1 MANTLHPLY
10 YNVANNES
18 VVIKG
23 TTRDDVLYGS
33 LGHTVFYGGLGND
46 VYHSKNAG
54 DAIVEYGYEGN
65 DTVYAD
71 TDFTLPT
78 HVENL
83 TLTGYGNHYGFGNN
97 SNNTL
102 IGNNGNNR
110 LSGGRGSDTLHGMD
124 GNDLL
129 MGGDDRDYLYGGS
142 GNDVLQGGEGN
153 DLLDGGYGNDTL
165 DGGSG
170 ADSMSG
176 GYGDDIYYVDNVND
190 TVTEWWGEGTDT
202 IYSSV
207 SYTAPTN
214 VENLTLTG
222 YGNHYGFGNN
232 SNNTLTGNSGNNRL
246 SGGRGND
253 TLYGMDG
260 NDLLMGGDDR
270 DYLYGGSGNDVLQG
284 GEGNDLLD
292 GGYGNDT
299 LDGGSGAD
307 SMSGGYGD
315 DIYYVD
321 NVNDTVTEG
330 WFEGT
335 DTIYSSVSYTAPT
348 NVENLTL
355 TGSNNIFGIGNYG
368 NNTLTG
374 NSGHNRLS
382 GEEGNDTLYG
392 MSGDDTLSGGNG
404 YDYLNGGDGDD
415 YLAGGLGS
423 DTIVTGAGKDTVAF
437 TAADIREGSIDR
449 LTDFNSDMDKLDLS
463 AMRSLLSGNSANLS
477 WSEMFVRNPA
487 YYDADHSYLVFDSY
501 QQTLAY
507 RAAGASSNTVFA
519 KFDSDQ
525 AVWLNASNIIG

>member
-1 MANTLHPLY
+1 MSNRYLYLFFPSNLFTRRAIMANTLHPLY

-46 VYHSKNAG
+46 IYHSKNAG
-54 DAIVEYGYEGN
+54 DTIVEYGYEGN

-190 TVTEWWGEGTDT
+190 TVTE
-202 IYSSV
+202 
-207 SYTAPTN
+207 
-214 VENLTLTG
+214 
-222 YGNHYGFGNN
+222 
-232 SNNTLTGNSGNNRL
+232 
-246 SGGRGND
+246 
-253 TLYGMDG
+253 
-260 NDLLMGGDDR
+260 
-270 DYLYGGSGNDVLQG
+270 
-284 GEGNDLLD
+284 
-292 GGYGNDT
+292 
-299 LDGGSGAD
+299 
-307 SMSGGYGD
+307 
-315 DIYYVD
+315 
-321 NVNDTVTEG
+321 G

-382 GEEGNDTLYG
+382 GEDGNDTLYG

-415 YLAGGLGS
+415 YIAGGLGS
-423 DTIVTGAGKDTVAF
+423 DTIVTGAGRDTVAF
-437 TAADIREGSIDR
+437 TASDIRDGSTDR
-449 LTDFNSDMDKLDLS
+449 LTDFNPYMDKLDLS
-463 AMRSLLSGNSANLS
+463 AMRSLLSGNNAKLS
-477 WSEMFVRNPA
+477 WSEMFVSNPS
-487 YYDADHSYLVFDSY
+487 YYDADRSYLVFDSA

>member
-1 MANTLHPLY
+1 MSNRYLYLFFPSNLFTRRAIMANTLHPLY

-46 VYHSKNAG
+46 IYHSKNAG
-54 DAIVEYGYEGN
+54 DTIVEYGYEGN

-190 TVTEWWGEGTDT
+190 TVTE
-202 IYSSV
+202 
-207 SYTAPTN
+207 
-214 VENLTLTG
+214 
-222 YGNHYGFGNN
+222 
-232 SNNTLTGNSGNNRL
+232 
-246 SGGRGND
+246 
-253 TLYGMDG
+253 
-260 NDLLMGGDDR
+260 
-270 DYLYGGSGNDVLQG
+270 
-284 GEGNDLLD
+284 
-292 GGYGNDT
+292 
-299 LDGGSGAD
+299 
-307 SMSGGYGD
+307 
-315 DIYYVD
+315 
-321 NVNDTVTEG
+321 G
-330 WFEGT
+330 WLEGT

-382 GEEGNDTLYG
+382 GEDGNDTLYG

-415 YLAGGLGS
+415 YIAGGLGS
-423 DTIVTGAGKDTVAF
+423 DTIVTGAGRDTVAF
-437 TAADIREGSIDR
+437 TASDIRDGSTDR
-449 LTDFNSDMDKLDLS
+449 LTDFNPYMDKLDLS
-463 AMRSLLSGNSANLS
+463 AMRSLLSGNNAKLS
-477 WSEMFVRNPA
+477 WSEMFVSNPS
-487 YYDADHSYLVFDSY
+487 YYDADRSYLVFDSA

>member
-1 MANTLHPLY
+1 
-10 YNVANNES
+10 
-18 VVIKG
+18 
-23 TTRDDVLYGS
+23 
-33 LGHTVFYGGLGND
+33 
-46 VYHSKNAG
+46 
-54 DAIVEYGYEGN
+54 
-65 DTVYAD
+65 
-71 TDFTLPT
+71 
-78 HVENL
+78 
-83 TLTGYGNHYGFGNN
+83 
-97 SNNTL
+97 
-102 IGNNGNNR
+102 
-110 LSGGRGSDTLHGMD
+110 
-124 GNDLL
+124 
-129 MGGDDRDYLYGGS
+129 
-142 GNDVLQGGEGN
+142 
-153 DLLDGGYGNDTL
+153 
-165 DGGSG
+165 
-170 ADSMSG
+170 
-176 GYGDDIYYVDNVND
+176 
-190 TVTEWWGEGTDT
+190 
-202 IYSSV
+202 
-207 SYTAPTN
+207 
-214 VENLTLTG
+214 
-222 YGNHYGFGNN
+222 
-232 SNNTLTGNSGNNRL
+232 
-246 SGGRGND
+246 
-253 TLYGMDG
+253 MDG

-368 NNTLTG
+368 DNTLIG

>member
-46 VYHSKNAG
+46 VYHSKNAS
-54 DAIVEYGYEGN
+54 DTIVEYGYEGN

-102 IGNNGNNR
+102 IGN
-110 LSGGRGSDTLHGMD
+110 
-124 GNDLL
+124 
-129 MGGDDRDYLYGGS
+129 
-142 GNDVLQGGEGN
+142 
-153 DLLDGGYGNDTL
+153 
-165 DGGSG
+165 
-170 ADSMSG
+170 
-176 GYGDDIYYVDNVND
+176 
-190 TVTEWWGEGTDT
+190 
-202 IYSSV
+202 
-207 SYTAPTN
+207 
-214 VENLTLTG
+214 
-222 YGNHYGFGNN
+222 
-232 SNNTLTGNSGNNRL
+232 SGNNRL

-253 TLYGMDG
+253 TLHGMDG

-348 NVENLTL
+348 NVENLAL

-382 GEEGNDTLYG
+382 GEDGNDTLYG

-415 YLAGGLGS
+415 YIAGGLGS
-423 DTIVTGAGKDTVAF
+423 DTIVTGAGRDTVAF
-437 TAADIREGSIDR
+437 TASDIRDGSTDR
-449 LTDFNSDMDKLDLS
+449 LTDFNPYMDKLDLS
-463 AMRSLLSGNSANLS
+463 AMRSLLSGNNAKLS
-477 WSEMFVRNPA
+477 WSEMFVSNPS
-487 YYDADHSYLVFDSY
+487 YYDADRSYLVFDSA

>member
-1 MANTLHPLY
+1 MANTLHSLY

-46 VYHSKNAG
+46 IYHSKNAG
-54 DAIVEYGYEGN
+54 DTIVEYGYEGN

-110 LSGGRGSDTLHGMD
+110 LSGGRGS
-124 GNDLL
+124 
-129 MGGDDRDYLYGGS
+129 
-142 GNDVLQGGEGN
+142 
-153 DLLDGGYGNDTL
+153 
-165 DGGSG
+165 
-170 ADSMSG
+170 
-176 GYGDDIYYVDNVND
+176 
-190 TVTEWWGEGTDT
+190 
-202 IYSSV
+202 
-207 SYTAPTN
+207 
-214 VENLTLTG
+214 
-222 YGNHYGFGNN
+222 
-232 SNNTLTGNSGNNRL
+232 
-246 SGGRGND
+246 D

-382 GEEGNDTLYG
+382 GEDGNDTLYG

-415 YLAGGLGS
+415 YIAGGLGS
-423 DTIVTGAGKDTVAF
+423 DTIVTGAGRDTVAF
-437 TAADIREGSIDR
+437 TASDIRDGSTDR
-449 LTDFNSDMDKLDLS
+449 LTDFNPYMDKLDLS
-463 AMRSLLSGNSANLS
+463 AMRSLLSGNNAKLS
-477 WSEMFVRNPA
+477 WSEMFVSNPS
-487 YYDADHSYLVFDSY
+487 YYDADRSYLVFDSA

>member
-110 LSGGRGSDTLHGMD
+110 LSGGRGSDTLHG
-124 GNDLL
+124 
-129 MGGDDRDYLYGGS
+129 
-142 GNDVLQGGEGN
+142 
-153 DLLDGGYGNDTL
+153 
-165 DGGSG
+165 
-170 ADSMSG
+170 
-176 GYGDDIYYVDNVND
+176 I
-190 TVTEWWGEGTDT
+190 
-202 IYSSV
+202 
-207 SYTAPTN
+207 
-214 VENLTLTG
+214 
-222 YGNHYGFGNN
+222 
-232 SNNTLTGNSGNNRL
+232 
-246 SGGRGND
+246 
-253 TLYGMDG
+253 DG

-330 WFEGT
+330 WLEGT

-382 GEEGNDTLYG
+382 GEDGNDTLYG

-415 YLAGGLGS
+415 YIAGGLGS
-423 DTIVTGAGKDTVAF
+423 DTIVTGAGRDTVAF
-437 TAADIREGSIDR
+437 TASDIRDGSTDR
-449 LTDFNSDMDKLDLS
+449 LTDFNPYMDKLDLS
-463 AMRSLLSGNSANLS
+463 AMRSLLSGNNAKLS
-477 WSEMFVRNPA
+477 WSEMFVSNPS
-487 YYDADHSYLVFDSY
+487 YYDADRSYLVFDSA

>member
-10 YNVANNES
+10 HNIANNES

-23 TTRDDVLYGS
+23 TNRDDVLYGS

-54 DAIVEYGYEGN
+54 DTIVEYEYEGN

-71 TDFTLPT
+71 TNFTLPT

-83 TLTGYGNHYGFGNN
+83 TLTGYGNNYGFGNN

-102 IGNNGNNR
+102 IGNSGNNR
-110 LSGGRGSDTLHGMD
+110 LSGGRGNDTLHGMD

-190 TVTEWWGEGTDT
+190 
-202 IYSSV
+202 S
-207 SYTAPTN
+207 
-214 VENLTLTG
+214 
-222 YGNHYGFGNN
+222 
-232 SNNTLTGNSGNNRL
+232 
-246 SGGRGND
+246 
-253 TLYGMDG
+253 
-260 NDLLMGGDDR
+260 
-270 DYLYGGSGNDVLQG
+270 
-284 GEGNDLLD
+284 
-292 GGYGNDT
+292 
-299 LDGGSGAD
+299 
-307 SMSGGYGD
+307 
-315 DIYYVD
+315 
-321 NVNDTVTEG
+321 VTEG

-348 NVENLTL
+348 NVENLAL

-382 GEEGNDTLYG
+382 GEDGNDTLYG

-415 YLAGGLGS
+415 YIAGGLGS
-423 DTIVTGAGKDTVAF
+423 DTIVTGTGRDTVAF
-437 TAADIREGSIDR
+437 TASDIRDGSTDR
-449 LTDFNSDMDKLDLS
+449 LTDFNPYMDKLDLS
-463 AMRSLLSGNSANLS
+463 AMRSLLSGNNAKLS
-477 WSEMFVRNPA
+477 WSEMFVSNPS
-487 YYDADHSYLVFDSY
+487 YYDADRSYLVFDSA

>member
-46 VYHSKNAG
+46 IYHSKNAG
-54 DAIVEYGYEGN
+54 DTIVEYGYEGN

-129 MGGDDRDYLYGGS
+129 MGGDDRD
-142 GNDVLQGGEGN
+142 
-153 DLLDGGYGNDTL
+153 
-165 DGGSG
+165 
-170 ADSMSG
+170 
-176 GYGDDIYYVDNVND
+176 
-190 TVTEWWGEGTDT
+190 
-202 IYSSV
+202 
-207 SYTAPTN
+207 
-214 VENLTLTG
+214 
-222 YGNHYGFGNN
+222 
-232 SNNTLTGNSGNNRL
+232 
-246 SGGRGND
+246 
-253 TLYGMDG
+253 
-260 NDLLMGGDDR
+260 
-270 DYLYGGSGNDVLQG
+270 
-284 GEGNDLLD
+284 
-292 GGYGNDT
+292 T

-355 TGSNNIFGIGNYG
+355 TGYGNHYGFGNNSNNTLTEGWFEGTDTIYSSVSYTAPTNVENLTLTGSNNIFGIGNYG

-382 GEEGNDTLYG
+382 GEDGNDTLYG

-415 YLAGGLGS
+415 YIAGGLGS
-423 DTIVTGAGKDTVAF
+423 DTIVTGAGRDTVAF
-437 TAADIREGSIDR
+437 TASDIRDGSTDR
-449 LTDFNSDMDKLDLS
+449 LTDFNPYMDKLDLS
-463 AMRSLLSGNSANLS
+463 AMRSLLSGNNAKLS
-477 WSEMFVRNPA
+477 WSEMFVSNPS
-487 YYDADHSYLVFDSY
+487 YYDADRSYLVFDSA

>member
-46 VYHSKNAG
+46 IYHSKNAG
-54 DAIVEYGYEGN
+54 DTIVEYGYEGN

-190 TVTEWWGEGTDT
+190 TVTE
-202 IYSSV
+202 
-207 SYTAPTN
+207 
-214 VENLTLTG
+214 
-222 YGNHYGFGNN
+222 
-232 SNNTLTGNSGNNRL
+232 
-246 SGGRGND
+246 
-253 TLYGMDG
+253 
-260 NDLLMGGDDR
+260 
-270 DYLYGGSGNDVLQG
+270 
-284 GEGNDLLD
+284 
-292 GGYGNDT
+292 
-299 LDGGSGAD
+299 
-307 SMSGGYGD
+307 
-315 DIYYVD
+315 
-321 NVNDTVTEG
+321 G

-382 GEEGNDTLYG
+382 GEDGNDTLYG

-415 YLAGGLGS
+415 YIAGGLGS
-423 DTIVTGAGKDTVAF
+423 DTIVTGAGRDTVAF
-437 TAADIREGSIDR
+437 TASDIRDGSTDR
-449 LTDFNSDMDKLDLS
+449 LTDFNPYMDKLDLS
-463 AMRSLLSGNSANLS
+463 AMRSLLSGNNAKLS
-477 WSEMFVRNPA
+477 WSEMFVSNPS
-487 YYDADHSYLVFDSY
+487 YYDADRSYLVFDSA

>member
-10 YNVANNES
+10 YNIANNES

-46 VYHSKNAG
+46 IYHSKNAG
-54 DAIVEYGYEGN
+54 DTIVEYGYEGN

-190 TVTEWWGEGTDT
+190 TVTE
-202 IYSSV
+202 
-207 SYTAPTN
+207 
-214 VENLTLTG
+214 
-222 YGNHYGFGNN
+222 
-232 SNNTLTGNSGNNRL
+232 
-246 SGGRGND
+246 
-253 TLYGMDG
+253 
-260 NDLLMGGDDR
+260 
-270 DYLYGGSGNDVLQG
+270 
-284 GEGNDLLD
+284 
-292 GGYGNDT
+292 
-299 LDGGSGAD
+299 
-307 SMSGGYGD
+307 
-315 DIYYVD
+315 
-321 NVNDTVTEG
+321 G

-382 GEEGNDTLYG
+382 GEDGNDTLYG

-415 YLAGGLGS
+415 YIAGGLGS
-423 DTIVTGAGKDTVAF
+423 DTIVTGAGRDTVAF
-437 TAADIREGSIDR
+437 TASDIRDGSTDR
-449 LTDFNSDMDKLDLS
+449 LTDFNPYMDKLDLS
-463 AMRSLLSGNSANLS
+463 AMRSLLSGNNAKLS
-477 WSEMFVRNPA
+477 WSEMFVSNPS
-487 YYDADHSYLVFDSY
+487 YYDADRSYLVFDSA

>member
-1 MANTLHPLY
+1 MSNRYLYLFFPSNLFTRRAIMANTLHPLY

-46 VYHSKNAG
+46 IYHSKNAG
-54 DAIVEYGYEGN
+54 DTIVEYGYEGN

-190 TVTEWWGEGTDT
+190 TVTE
-202 IYSSV
+202 
-207 SYTAPTN
+207 
-214 VENLTLTG
+214 
-222 YGNHYGFGNN
+222 
-232 SNNTLTGNSGNNRL
+232 
-246 SGGRGND
+246 
-253 TLYGMDG
+253 
-260 NDLLMGGDDR
+260 
-270 DYLYGGSGNDVLQG
+270 
-284 GEGNDLLD
+284 
-292 GGYGNDT
+292 
-299 LDGGSGAD
+299 
-307 SMSGGYGD
+307 
-315 DIYYVD
+315 
-321 NVNDTVTEG
+321 G

-382 GEEGNDTLYG
+382 GEDGNDTLYG

-423 DTIVTGAGKDTVAF
+423 DTIVTGAGRDTVAF
-437 TAADIREGSIDR
+437 TASDIRDGSTDR
-449 LTDFNSDMDKLDLS
+449 LTDFNPYMDKLDLS
-463 AMRSLLSGNSANLS
+463 AMRSLLSGNNAKLS
-477 WSEMFVRNPA
+477 WSEMFVSNPS
-487 YYDADHSYLVFDSY
+487 YYDADRSYLVFDSA

>member
-10 YNVANNES
+10 YNIANNES

-46 VYHSKNAG
+46 IYHSKNAG
-54 DAIVEYGYEGN
+54 DTIVEYGYEGN

-102 IGNNGNNR
+102 IGN
-110 LSGGRGSDTLHGMD
+110 
-124 GNDLL
+124 
-129 MGGDDRDYLYGGS
+129 
-142 GNDVLQGGEGN
+142 
-153 DLLDGGYGNDTL
+153 
-165 DGGSG
+165 
-170 ADSMSG
+170 
-176 GYGDDIYYVDNVND
+176 
-190 TVTEWWGEGTDT
+190 
-202 IYSSV
+202 
-207 SYTAPTN
+207 
-214 VENLTLTG
+214 
-222 YGNHYGFGNN
+222 
-232 SNNTLTGNSGNNRL
+232 SGNNRL

-253 TLYGMDG
+253 TLHGMDG

-382 GEEGNDTLYG
+382 GEDGNDTLYG

-415 YLAGGLGS
+415 YIAGGLGS
-423 DTIVTGAGKDTVAF
+423 DTIVTGTGRDTVAF
-437 TAADIREGSIDR
+437 TASDIRDGSTDR
-449 LTDFNSDMDKLDLS
+449 LTDFNPYMDKLDLS
-463 AMRSLLSGNSANLS
+463 TMRSLLSGNNAKLS
-477 WSEMFVRNPA
+477 WSEMFVSNPS
-487 YYDADHSYLVFDSY
+487 YYDADRSYLVFDSA

>member
-1 MANTLHPLY
+1 MSNRYLYLFFPSNLFTRRAIMANTLHPLY

-46 VYHSKNAG
+46 IYHSKNAG
-54 DAIVEYGYEGN
+54 DTIVEYGYEGN

-190 TVTEWWGEGTDT
+190 TVTE
-202 IYSSV
+202 
-207 SYTAPTN
+207 
-214 VENLTLTG
+214 
-222 YGNHYGFGNN
+222 
-232 SNNTLTGNSGNNRL
+232 
-246 SGGRGND
+246 
-253 TLYGMDG
+253 
-260 NDLLMGGDDR
+260 
-270 DYLYGGSGNDVLQG
+270 
-284 GEGNDLLD
+284 
-292 GGYGNDT
+292 
-299 LDGGSGAD
+299 
-307 SMSGGYGD
+307 
-315 DIYYVD
+315 
-321 NVNDTVTEG
+321 G
-330 WFEGT
+330 WLEGT

-382 GEEGNDTLYG
+382 GEDGNDTLYG

-415 YLAGGLGS
+415 YIAGGLGS
-423 DTIVTGAGKDTVAF
+423 DTIVTGAGRDTVAF
-437 TAADIREGSIDR
+437 TASDIRDGSTDR
-449 LTDFNSDMDKLDLS
+449 LTDFNPYMDKLDLS
-463 AMRSLLSGNSANLS
+463 AMRSLLSGNNAKLS
-477 WSEMFVRNPA
+477 WSEMFVSNPS
-487 YYDADHSYLVFDSY
+487 YYDADRSYLVFDSA

-525 AVWLNASNIIG
+525 AVW